1 MENTDARSAN
11 VIVLREELYYHRPL
25 FVNNAKQKSIILQI
39 PRKMCVMTWI
49 LVVVLVVLVVVAVV
63 PVIWVVILVVV
74 VVMEEVIVVVVV
86 AVIVICVAIV
96 VIVNVCICICIF
108 QTATNSQL
116 LQSYMSRIVLLV

>member
-25 FVNNAKQKSIILQI
+25 FVKNANKCIILQI

-49 LVVVLVVLVVVAVV
+49 L
-63 PVIWVVILVVV
+63 V

-86 AVIVICVAIV
+86 AVIVICVVIV

-116 LQSYMSRIVLLV
+116 LQSYMSRIVVLM